1 MQNTKNLLT
10 LVLTVFIDFL
20 GFGII
25 LPIIAPVVLDPS
37 YGVLPA
43 EIPTATR
50 PLILGFLIGTYPLA
64 QFFGAPILG
73 TLSDKYGRKKI
84 LLVSIFGTALALTL
98 TGTAIVTK
106 KISLMFLGS
115 LVNGFTGGNVSTAQ
129 SAIADMSDMSSKA
142 RNFGLIGMAFGLG
155 FVLGPLIGGKLAD
168 RHIVS
173 WFSYATPY
181 WFAAGLAFLNVGLIW
196 ALFRETLQHQR
207 SDVSLSFTTGFRNI
221 KRAFSNVR
229 IRVMFAVVFLAIL
242 GFTCFSQ
249 FFQVYLIRE
258 FQFTQGEI
266 GELFAFLGIWIAITQ
281 GGITRY
287 LSKHFT
293 PHETLKVSI
302 AALSLA
308 LMLLLVPTHTRWLFF
323 ILPLVA
329 IAQGV
334 TNPNATAIISNSV
347 SSSEQG
353 EILGINQSL
362 VSIAMAL
369 TPVLAGLASTF
380 DVKAPIV
387 LSSAFS
393 GLSWLVYMTLYKKP
407 EEVAS

>member
-1 MQNTKNLLT
+1 MQNNKNLFT

-25 LPIIAPVVLDPS
+25 LPIIAPVVLDPGS
-37 YGVLPA
+37 GLLPPSLP
-43 EIPTATR
+43 EATR

-64 QFFGAPILG
+64 QFFGAPVLG
-73 TLSDKYGRKKI
+73 TLSDKYGRKKV
-84 LLVSIFGTALALTL
+84 LLVSIFGTALALAL
-98 TGTAIVTK
+98 TGTAIVSRR
-106 KISLMFLGS
+106 ISLMFLGS

-155 FVLGPLIGGKLAD
+155 FVLGPFIGGKLAD
-168 RHIVS
+168 SHIVS
-173 WFSYATPY
+173 WFTYATPY
-181 WFAAGLAFLNVGLIW
+181 WFASALAFINVGLIW
-196 ALFRETLQHQR
+196 ALFRETLEHPR
-207 SDVSLSFTTGFRNI
+207 SDISISFTTGFRNLS
-221 KRAFSNVR
+221 RAFSR
-229 IRVMFAVVFLAIL
+229 RAIRVMFAVIFFAIL

-258 FQFTQGEI
+258 FRFNQGEI

-281 GGITRY
+281 GGLTRY
-287 LSKHFT
+287 LSRRFT
-293 PHETLKVSI
+293 PQEILKVSI
-302 AALSLA
+302 AALSA
-308 LMLLLVPTHTRWLFF
+308 SLMLLLVPTHTRWLFF

-329 IAQGV
+329 MAQGV
-334 TNPNATAIISNSV
+334 TSPNAMAIISNSA
-347 SSSEQG
+347 SSREQG

-362 VSIAMAL
+362 SSIAMAM

-387 LSSAFS
+387 LASAFS
-393 GLSWLVYMTLYKKP
+393 GLSWLIYMTLYKKNT
-407 EEVAS
+407 EVAS